1 MHFLQFYR
9 RVKAWTEAH
18 FLYEAHQRFIQNVLR
33 SALLHANKTTKKCI
47 QFLNKMLV
55 YHIYVFF
62 NNFFYQLYHL
72 QFQMFQMLSSFID
85 VLICI
90 VCKQSITD
98 NKFKGNILLLQLYTY
113 LFIEKL
119 PWEIMD
125 HLGSALVFVGF
136 MIFILSIVGFTTT
149 YTL

>member
-1 MHFLQFYR
+1 
-9 RVKAWTEAH
+9 
-18 FLYEAHQRFIQNVLR
+18 
-33 SALLHANKTTKKCI
+33 
-47 QFLNKMLV
+47 
-55 YHIYVFF
+55 
-62 NNFFYQLYHL
+62 
-72 QFQMFQMLSSFID
+72 MLSSFID

-98 NKFKGNILLLQLYTY
+98 NKFKGNILLLYLYTY
-113 LFIEKL
+113 SFIEKL

-149 YTL
+149 YTLWVRIGWRGVLDTTLCDKVCQWLATGQWFSLVPPVPSTNKIDHHDITEILLKVALSTINQPNHHFVQ

>member
-1 MHFLQFYR
+1 
-9 RVKAWTEAH
+9 
-18 FLYEAHQRFIQNVLR
+18 
-33 SALLHANKTTKKCI
+33 
-47 QFLNKMLV
+47 
-55 YHIYVFF
+55 
-62 NNFFYQLYHL
+62 
-72 QFQMFQMLSSFID
+72 MFQMLSSFID

-98 NKFKGNILLLQLYTY
+98 NKFKGNILLLYLYTY